1 MYLLYKG
8 PGQRA
13 EIRIRYYEDQEMMI
27 RPWLLALG
35 ASVAPTNFVR
45 DYFGGFWDRPMLFEA
60 GGERDT
66 GRVYHSFIPSTAG
79 EKM

>member
-1 MYLLYKG
+1 
-8 PGQRA
+8 
-13 EIRIRYYEDQEMMI
+13 MMI

-45 DYFGGFWDRPMLFEA
+45 DYFWGFWGRPMLFGA